1 MCGRSWKRGD
11 WVSTLENLCLQCQ
24 SEARKQLS
32 MLPGVVMSVLTYR
45 LTATI
50 WKEPEEYV
58 ARCSEFGVASAGD
71 SPSDALPSLKEA
83 TELYVK
89 SIALT
94 DNLIPIT
101 AFLQVFS

>member
-1 MCGRSWKRGD
+1 MR
-11 WVSTLENLCLQCQ
+11 
-24 SEARKQLS
+24 
-32 MLPGVVMSVLTYR
+32 TYR

-50 WKEPEEYV
+50 WKESEGYV
-58 ARCSEFGVASAGD
+58 AKCSELGVASAGD
-71 SPSDALPSLKEA
+71 SSSEALVNPKEA

>member
-1 MCGRSWKRGD
+1 
-11 WVSTLENLCLQCQ
+11 
-24 SEARKQLS
+24 
-32 MLPGVVMSVLTYR
+32 MLPRVVISVLAYQ
-45 LTATI
+45 LAATT
-50 WKEPEEYV
+50 WKEPERYV
-58 ARCSEFGVASAGD
+58 ARCSELGVASAGD